1 MKEAGSIEEYRVHPV
16 GTYLRGPTFVI
27 WWLNSR
33 LNGISF
39 WGRPEAHH
47 ITIVTAALEEE
58 FRPGVERHASI
69 IDARYMDGVD
79 PGAFNKLAGYVFSRR
94 EPLSRIH
101 TAQAILRPSGLVGA
115 VVAGFH
121 AVLDTIYPVKVFA
134 TVGPALDWLG
144 VREDAA
150 VLDELDDIRTRELG
164 TSPVVVALREHL
176 RQRPGA
182 ATVDGAARALGLS
195 ARELQRQLRAVNT
208 RFRTEQHAAQI
219 RLAKTL
225 LLETN
230 HDLKRIAIEVGCS
243 SGQHFSALFRDS
255 VGVPPSG
262 WRAQRPATFA
272 ASASEG
278 PSRPPEPHEER

>member
-1 MKEAGSIEEYRVHPV
+1 MRAAGSLDEYRARPI
-16 GTYLRGPTFVI
+16 GSYLRGPTFVI
-27 WWLNSR
+27 WWLNTR

-47 ITIVTAALEEE
+47 IGTVTSALESE
-58 FRPGVERHASI
+58 FGPGVRRHASI

-79 PGAFNKLAGYVFSRR
+79 PGAFNGLAGYVFSRR
-94 EPLSRIH
+94 VPLSRVH
-101 TAQAILRPSGLVGA
+101 TGQAVLRPSGLVGA

-144 VREDAA
+144 VRDDAS
-150 VLDELDDIRTRELG
+150 VLDELDDIRTRQLG
-164 TSPVVVALREHL
+164 TSPVVLALRDRL
-176 RQRPGA
+176 GQRPGA
-182 ATVDGAARALGLS
+182 ATVEGVARALGLS
-195 ARELQRQLRAVNT
+195 ARDLQRQLRAANT

-230 HDLKRIAIEVGCS
+230 YDLKRIAIEVGCS

-255 VGVPPSG
+255 VGVSPSG
-262 WRAQRPATFA
+262 WRAQRPAVFA
-272 ASASEG
+272 ASASDA
-278 PSRPPEPHEER
+278 PPRPRE